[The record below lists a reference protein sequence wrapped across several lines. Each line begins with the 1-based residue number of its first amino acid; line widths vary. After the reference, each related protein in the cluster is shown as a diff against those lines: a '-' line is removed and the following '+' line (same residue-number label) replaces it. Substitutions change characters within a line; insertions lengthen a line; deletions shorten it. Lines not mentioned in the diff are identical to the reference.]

1 MGTPILYQ
9 KIMYRIS
16 KKCKKMRRRGNDERG
31 KGQNVLSFRAWFDKI
46 YN

>member
-1 MGTPILYQ
+1 MSTHILYQ

-16 KKCKKMRRRGNDERG
+16 KKCKKMRRRGADKRG
-31 KGQNVLSFRAWFDKI
+31 EGQNVLSFRACFDTM